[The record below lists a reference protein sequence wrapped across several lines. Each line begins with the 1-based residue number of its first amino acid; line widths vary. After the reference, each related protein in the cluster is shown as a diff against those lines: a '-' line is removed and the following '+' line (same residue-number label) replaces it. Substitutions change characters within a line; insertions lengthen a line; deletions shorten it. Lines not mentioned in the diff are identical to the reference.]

1 MIYEIREYT
10 IKNDRREEWVALME
24 EKIIPFQ
31 ISCGIVVVAS
41 FVSDEDESTY
51 VWIRRFADEQ
61 ERTDLYETVYKSDFW
76 QNEMGPLVEEMLDRD
91 KIRVLKLVPTDKS
104 VLS

>member
-10 IKNDRREEWVALME
+10 IKDDRREEWVALME

-61 ERTDLYETVYKSDFW
+61 ERIDLYEAVYGSDFW
-76 QNEMGPLVEEMLDRD
+76 VEEIGPLVEEMLDRD
-91 KIRVLKLVPTDKS
+91 KNRILKLVPTEKS
-104 VLS
+104 VLN

>member
-10 IKNDRREEWVALME
+10 IKDARREEWVALME

-51 VWIRRFADEQ
+51 VWIRRFADEK
-61 ERTDLYETVYKSDFW
+61 ERTDLYEAVYESDFW
-76 QNEMGPLVEEMLDRD
+76 VNEMGPLVEAMLDRD
-91 KIRVLKLVPTDKS
+91 KSRVLKLVPTDKS
-104 VLS
+104 VLN